1 MSGPSSGAGWVFYTS
16 GGFDDTDALLEVH
29 AGVKAF
35 VSDDAALS
43 LDARYEAATEYM
55 DRGVLG
61 FYAGFS
67 VFF

>member
-1 MSGPSSGAGWVFYTS
+1 MTLPLYSKFMPEFIT
-16 GGFDDTDALLEVH
+16 AL
-29 AGVKAF
+29 